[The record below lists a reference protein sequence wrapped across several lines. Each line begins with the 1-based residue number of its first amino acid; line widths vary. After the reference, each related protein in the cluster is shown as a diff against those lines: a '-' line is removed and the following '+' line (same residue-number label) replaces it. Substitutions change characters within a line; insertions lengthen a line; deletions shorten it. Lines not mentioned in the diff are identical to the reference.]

1 MTINGFLG
9 YLEADVAANDMNRFR
24 HDSERIKEAVVKM
37 HTLLGELL
45 ELSRIGRIANPSEL
59 IPFEELARDSI
70 ELVSGRIDKAKVT
83 INIQPNLPTV
93 FGDRQRLTEV
103 LQNLIDNALK
113 FTNTQANPTIDIG
126 CEYKENDMHIFFV
139 RDNGIGIP
147 TELHNR
153 IFGLFDKLDPQTE
166 GTGIGLAIVK
176 RIVEVHGG
184 RLWVQSEAGKGAT
197 FFFTLPSEE
206 PQVKQKEI

>member
-1 MTINGFLG
+1 MK
-9 YLEADVAANDMNRFR
+9 RFR

-45 ELSRIGRIANPSEL
+45 ELSRIGRVANPSEI
-59 IPFEELARDSI
+59 IPFEELIQDAL
-70 ELVSGRIDKAKVT
+70 ELVSGRMDKNKVT
-83 INIQPNLPTV
+83 INIQSNLPKV

-103 LQNLIDNALK
+103 LQNLIDNAIK
-113 FTNTQANPTIDIG
+113 FANKETYPTIEIG
-126 CEYKENDMHIFFV
+126 CEGKENGLHIFFV

-147 TELHNR
+147 AELHDR
-153 IFGLFDKLDPQTE
+153 IFGLFDKLDPQSE

-184 RLWVQSEAGKGAT
+184 RLWVKSEAGKGAT
-197 FFFTLPSEE
+197 FFFTLPSDEH
-206 PQVKQKEI
+206 QIIKKEM